1 MTDQANQTS
10 KTRETMRLQ
19 KFIAHCGVASRRA
32 AEVMIQEGRVK
43 VNHLTVSEL
52 GTSVLPGVDVVE
64 VDGRIIRQPDDH
76 VYIML
81 NKPVGYITSVKDN
94 FGRPTAVDL
103 VKQDRRVY
111 PVGRLDYD
119 SEGLILLTDDG
130 GLTHRLTHPSHEFVK
145 RYYIETDRF
154 LEDSAL
160 MTLGSGVDIGDY
172 VTRPA
177 QVERQEGNG
186 LIIGIHEGKNRQI
199 RRMIEAVDASV
210 TRLRRLSIGPL
221 EMGNLKPGAWR
232 YLTTE
237 EVESLKAL

>member
-1 MTDQANQTS
+1 MTDQMNHS
-10 KTRETMRLQ
+10 SETRKSMRLQ
-19 KFIAHCGVASRRA
+19 KFMAHCGVASRRA
-32 AEVMIQEGRVK
+32 AEVMIQAGRVK

-52 GTSVLPGVDVVE
+52 GTSVTPGVDVVE
-64 VDGRIIRQPDDH
+64 VDGRIISEPEDH

-103 VKQDRRVY
+103 VKLDRRVY

-145 RYYIETDRF
+145 RYYVETDRF
-154 LEDSAL
+154 LADSAL

-210 TRLRRLSIGPL
+210 TRLQRLSIGPL
-221 EMGNLKPGAWR
+221 EMGDLKPGAWR
-232 YLTTE
+232 YLTDE
-237 EVESLKAL
+237 EVEALKAL

>member
-1 MTDQANQTS
+1 MTDQSNHS
-10 KTRETMRLQ
+10 SETREPMRLQ
-19 KFIAHCGVASRRA
+19 KFMAHCGVASRRA

-43 VNHLTVSEL
+43 VNQLTVSEL
-52 GTSVLPGVDVVE
+52 GTSVVPGVDVVE
-64 VDGRIIRQPDDH
+64 VDGRIIRQPEDH

-103 VKQDRRVY
+103 VNQDRRVY

-145 RYYIETDRF
+145 RYYVETDRF
-154 LEDSAL
+154 LADSAL
-160 MTLGSGVDIGDY
+160 LILGSGVDIGDY
-172 VTRPA
+172 MTRPA
-177 QVERQEGNG
+177 QVERQVGNG

-221 EMGNLKPGAWR
+221 EIGDLKPGAWR
-232 YLTTE
+232 YLTDE
-237 EVESLKAL
+237 EVEALKAL

>member
-1 MTDQANQTS
+1 
-10 KTRETMRLQ
+10 MRLQ
-19 KFIAHCGVASRRA
+19 KFMAHCGVASRRA

-43 VNHLTVSEL
+43 VNQLTVSEL
-52 GTSVLPGVDVVE
+52 GTSVVPGVDVVE
-64 VDGRIIRQPDDH
+64 VDGRIIRQPEDH

-103 VKQDRRVY
+103 VNQDRRVY

-145 RYYIETDRF
+145 RYYVETDRF
-154 LEDSAL
+154 LADSAL
-160 MTLGSGVDIGDY
+160 LILGSGVDIGDY
-172 VTRPA
+172 MTRPA
-177 QVERQEGNG
+177 QVERQVGNG

-221 EMGNLKPGAWR
+221 EIGDLKPGAWR
-232 YLTTE
+232 YLTDE
-237 EVESLKAL
+237 EVEALKAL